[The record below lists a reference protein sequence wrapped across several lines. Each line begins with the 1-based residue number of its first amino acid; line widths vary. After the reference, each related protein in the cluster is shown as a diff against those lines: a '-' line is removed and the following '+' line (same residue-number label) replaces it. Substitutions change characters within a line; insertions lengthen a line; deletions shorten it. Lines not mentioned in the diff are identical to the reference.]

1 MKRISILLLT
11 ILSLGLNSCDYLDVK
26 PSGQVIPET
35 VTEYRALLVDGYY
48 GFPLYKQLLAVRSDE
63 VFPYAG
69 KSSYDSYI
77 SVALWDEYNPGTYTP
92 VYPWQNMYETIFYA
106 NSIIENI
113 DGAIVDTHSDTREQL
128 KAEAY
133 LLRAYTHF
141 ELLNLYGKPY
151 SAATA
156 TTDRG
161 IPLSLKIDIEQNYV
175 PQSVEQVYIQI
186 LEDIGEGERLMQV
199 EDQPLATRYR
209 FSKRSAKALE
219 ARVRLYR
226 SEWDQALTAV
236 EELLPC
242 ELEDLNDSDATAPF
256 DYSSR
261 EAIMTLDRISSSDVE
276 GSRMYMLPNIMD
288 KYRKDGSD
296 LRVGLYFKKSEEN
309 YEPAKGYSNNIRVTF
324 RGGEIY
330 LIAAEAAAHIDGKLS
345 VAKNYLKQLME
356 KRLTPAYYAEK
367 AAEVEA
373 MNQAQLIVEIA
384 DERARELALEGHR
397 WYDLRRTTRPVMVKV
412 YTDKQDQ
419 RQTATLLE
427 NDSRYTI
434 RFPKEAVAANP
445 DLK

>member
-11 ILSLGLNSCDYLDVK
+11 ILSLGMGGCDYLEVK

-48 GFPLYKQLLAVRSDE
+48 SFPLYKQLLAVRSDE
-63 VFPYAG
+63 AFPYAG

-92 VYPWQNMYETIFYA
+92 VYPWQGMYRTIFYA

-113 DGAIVDTHSDTREQL
+113 DGAVGDTQSDSREQL
-128 KAEAY
+128 KAEAL

-151 SAATA
+151 APATA
-156 TTDRG
+156 ATDRG
-161 IPLSLKIDIEQNYV
+161 IPMSLKIDIEQDYV
-175 PQSVEQVYIQI
+175 AQTVEQVYRQV
-186 LEDIGEGERLMQV
+186 LEDIKEGELLMQV

-209 FSKRSAKALE
+209 FSKRAAKALE

-226 SEWDQALTAV
+226 SEWEQALEVA

-242 ELEDLNDSDATAPF
+242 ELEDLNATDAIAPF

-261 EAIMTLDRISSSDVE
+261 EAIMTLDELSSSDIE
-276 GSRMYMLPNIMD
+276 GSRMYMLSNMMD

-296 LRVGLYFKKSEEN
+296 LRVGLYFKKSGEN
-309 YEPAKGYSNNIRVTF
+309 YEPAKGYSNNIRMTF

-373 MNQAQLIVEIA
+373 MNQAQLIDEIA

-397 WYDLRRTTRPVMVKV
+397 WYDLRRTTRPAIVKV
-412 YTDKQDQ
+412 YTDEQDLQ
-419 RQTATLLE
+419 QTATLSE
-427 NDSRYTI
+427 DDARYTI

-445 DLK
+445 DLN